1 MFIAV
6 NEHDEWVMA
15 ENAIPTMQYRCP
27 KCKEELTLIRDSEH
41 FVDHFRHKANSTC
54 PEGALETW
62 DHARK
67 KLGIFS
73 DLKSVLG
80 ANVSM
85 EYTLN
90 DGQRPDVYFEVEGQG
105 VAVEVQHSHISD
117 ADLADRTA
125 SYGNMGVAAMWMPDG
140 IRTFLNTLAID
151 DRSALLNVPLWMRRI
166 ARLTDDV
173 AYDQYSD
180 INKRGSEVVSLKL
193 KPEYR
198 KAQSAS
204 GDWVMERYWP
214 QQRCVLYDGN
224 VRNDRDERGWKYLLW
239 LPRPIAG
246 QGLVPVKGKRKMVR
260 SEVTEARGAAVDC
273 NRTPDEHPRID
284 NFDKMMAGVAY
295 GLSQPDTVESR
306 IITPVAIVGPRNEFH
321 EQLLQWWHDIGSTL
335 TSDER
340 LRLMGYK

>member
-1 MFIAV
+1 MFIAL
-6 NEHDEWVMA
+6 NENDEWVLA
-15 ENAIPTMQYRCP
+15 ENAILTMQYRCP
-27 KCKEELTLIRDSEH
+27 KCKEELTLIRGSLH
-41 FVDHFRHKANSTC
+41 FVDHYRHRAYTTC

-67 KLGIFS
+67 KLGIYN

-80 ANVSM
+80 ANVSL
-85 EYTLN
+85 EHVLD
-90 DGQRPDVYFEVEGQG
+90 DGQKPDVYFEVKGQG
-105 VAVEVQHSHISD
+105 VAVEVQHSQISD
-117 ADLADRTA
+117 SDLADRTA

-151 DRSALLNVPLWMRRI
+151 DRSALLNIPLWMRRI

-180 INKRGSEVVSLKL
+180 INKRGSEVVSLRL

-198 KAQSAS
+198 KAQTAS
-204 GDWVMERYWP
+204 GQWVMERYWP
-214 QQRCVLYDGN
+214 QQRCILYDGN

-246 QGLVPVKGKRKMVR
+246 QGLVPVKGKRTMVR
-260 SEVTEARGAAVDC
+260 GEVTEIKGAVVDC
-273 NRTPDEHPRID
+273 DRTPDEATRIGY
-284 NFDKMMAGVAY
+284 FDSMLAGVSYA
-295 GLSQPDTVESR
+295 LSQPETAQTQ
-306 IITPVAIVGPRNEFH
+306 IITPVAIVGEHNEFH
-321 EQLLQWWHDIGSTL
+321 KQLVEWWRDIGKALSR
-335 TSDER
+335 DER